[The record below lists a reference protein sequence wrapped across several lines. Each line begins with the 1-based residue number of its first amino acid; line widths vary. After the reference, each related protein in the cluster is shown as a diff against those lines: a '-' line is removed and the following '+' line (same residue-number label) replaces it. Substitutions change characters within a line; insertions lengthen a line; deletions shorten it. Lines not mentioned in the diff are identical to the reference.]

1 MSKFLLFYLWGPL
14 QSWGGIAVGAV
25 RPTETLPTKSG
36 IVGLLAGALGI
47 RRNGDDAVV
56 LGALSRGIEFGVR
69 LDARGKRCTDYHTTQ
84 VPKLLRYQQARNRRE
99 ELIDAPH
106 AGAKLNTILST
117 REYLQDAA
125 YLVIVGRIESP
136 PSVVVPERWRSLF
149 EVDGRLSL
157 TRLAEA
163 LTHPCFVPSLGR
175 KSCCVGLP
183 FMPQVVEVGTMNEAL
198 QQYPLTEVRRLLDE
212 PLTERRRFLPP
223 VDSLVDLHWEG
234 ERGGVTA
241 SKEGIRRDELDDR
254 RRWAYQARIE
264 RSGTVK
270 VSS

>member
-47 RRNGDDAVV
+47 RRNADDAAV
-56 LGALSRGIEFGVR
+56 LSALSRAIEFGVR
-69 LDARGKRCTDYHTTQ
+69 LDARGKRLTDYHTTQ
-84 VPKLLRYQQARNRRE
+84 VPKLLRYQRAHNRRE
-99 ELIDAPH
+99 ELVDAPRS
-106 AGAKLNTILST
+106 GAQLNTVLST

-125 YLVIVGRIESP
+125 YLVVIGRAASA
-136 PSVVVPERWRSLF
+136 PSGILPERWRDLF
-149 EVDGRLSL
+149 ETDGGLSFP
-157 TRLAEA
+157 RLAEA

-183 FMPQVVEVGTMNEAL
+183 FMSRVIEAGTMNEAL
-198 QQYPLTEVRRLLDE
+198 QQYPLTDVRRLLDE
-212 PLTERRRFLPP
+212 PLTEDRRFLPP
-223 VDSLVDLHWEG
+223 VGSLVDLHWEG
-234 ERGGVTA
+234 EQGGVNA
-241 SKEGIRRDELDDR
+241 SQEGVRRDELDDR
-254 RRWAYQARIE
+254 CRWSYQMRLE